1 MKNKLLVSAAT
12 ALTLLAINGASAQS
26 IPQSEAAQPSLLGAP
41 IVYPGLGP
49 PALDNALSLTAN
61 DPVVD
66 LFLSPTA
73 GGTKASDLIG
83 AAVYL
88 GMDADAPNIGD
99 VNDLI
104 VAPDG
109 MIVAVVIG
117 VGGFLGVGQ
126 KDVAVAYGSL
136 IMPQAGDEQGQA
148 ALLDGASHYVVVL
161 DISRD
166 DLITAPAYE
175 IKVAEVAVVEPVA
188 AADLSADDLIG
199 ADVYASLSGEVVGH
213 INDLFLTDGGGFD
226 AVVVDVG
233 GFLGLG
239 AKPVAIAFESM
250 EFRRSGSSLKVYVD
264 FTKTQLEAAPTYVQ
278 QDYLAQRATMRLG
291 SL

>member
-1 MKNKLLVSAAT
+1 MKSKLLVSAAT
-12 ALTLLAINGASAQS
+12 ALILIAIGGASAQ
-26 IPQSEAAQPSLLGAP
+26 PVPGEAAQPSPFGAP
-41 IVYPGLGP
+41 IIHPGFGP
-49 PALDNALSLTAN
+49 PAFDAALDDAGR
-61 DPVVD
+61 DQ
-66 LFLSPTA
+66 FLSPSTQ
-73 GGTKASDLIG
+73 GTKVSDLIG

-88 GMDADAPNIGD
+88 GMDADALHIGD

-104 VAPDG
+104 VASDG
-109 MIVAVVIG
+109 MIEAVVIG

-136 IMPQAGDEQGQA
+136 IIPQIDGDGQA
-148 ALLDGASHYVVVL
+148 APRGITSHYVVL

-166 DLITAPAYE
+166 DLIAAPAYE
-175 IKVAEVAVVEPVA
+175 IKVAEVAAVEPV

-199 ADVYASLSGEVVGH
+199 ADVYASSSGEIVGQ
-213 INDLFLTDGGGFD
+213 INDLFLTDSGGFD

-239 AKPVAIAFESM
+239 AKPVAVAFESM
-250 EFRRSGSSLKVYVD
+250 DFRRNGSSLQIYVN